1 MQRWQSLPMVKK
13 TRKSVPQNS
22 KSNIMWISDVE
33 SFDSHGYSK
42 GFHLRIAVKS
52 EMMGYVL
59 TFISCLCC
67 LCVLHDFWKG
77 LIEDSRLVSPG
88 SLGPLSILSSCWDGS
103 APQKEDWSDMNWKRR
118 IWGKRGINLQRFL
131 QWWLVYILSRSL
143 MDELGFKDGVL
154 ALRGWG
160 CWRSAA
166 TWLVYFPCIFSDRG
180 RLCETCQMKTDMFG
194 VWILIQALH
203 SDSDINNATPLSIR
217 AEIMECEDLWC
228 SWCLVKEN
236 LARPGP
242 GAMQEV
248 LDLWLFWPTTP
259 VRLLCY
265 KVILLVRKSI
275 VALFSICTQAGLERA
290 KFFSS
295 WSEILFE
302 KSGFAGWCELVICKY
317 GPNRLMIG
325 EFKVGK
331 VPRNQ
336 TLLHQTEAV
345 WLRWHDDRY
354 GEVAG

>member
-1 MQRWQSLPMVKK
+1 MAGYEHLLYVSCNPLAL
-13 TRKSVPQNS
+13 
-22 KSNIMWISDVE
+22 KSNLEAGDAIVKVPP
-33 SFDSHGYSK
+33 HGEEDKKACASKLKIEYTVCEFQMFRVLRARGK
-42 GFHLRIAVKS
+42 GFHLLIAVKS

-59 TFISCLCC
+59 TFISCHCC
-67 LCVLHDFWKG
+67 PCVLHDFWKG

-88 SLGPLSILSSCWDGS
+88 SLGPLSILSARWDGS
-103 APQKEDWSDMNWKRR
+103 VPQKEDCMNWKRR

-143 MDELGFKDGVL
+143 LAEPGFKDGVL

-203 SDSDINNATPLSIR
+203 SGSDINNATPLSIR

-248 LDLWLFWPTTP
+248 LDLGLFDQ
-259 VRLLCY
+259 LLQWDCC
-265 KVILLVRKSI
+265 VTR
-275 VALFSICTQAGLERA
+275 
-290 KFFSS
+290 
-295 WSEILFE
+295 WSCLW
-302 KSGFAGWCELVICKY
+302 GNPL
-317 GPNRLMIG
+317 
-325 EFKVGK
+325 
-331 VPRNQ
+331 
-336 TLLHQTEAV
+336 
-345 WLRWHDDRY
+345 
-354 GEVAG
+354 

>member
-166 TWLVYFPCIFSDRG
+166 TWLIDTEISPGAVVGIFCECIFLAFFPIGEGFARHVKWK
-180 RLCETCQMKTDMFG
+180 RTCSEFG
-194 VWILIQALH
+194 YWYKHSTQA
-203 SDSDINNATPLSIR
+203 ATLTMRHRWASVYI
-217 AEIMECEDLWC
+217 EIIECEDLWC

-248 LDLWLFWPTTP
+248 LDLWLFDQ
-259 VRLLCY
+259 LLQWDCC
-265 KVILLVRKSI
+265 VTR
-275 VALFSICTQAGLERA
+275 
-290 KFFSS
+290 
-295 WSEILFE
+295 WSCLW
-302 KSGFAGWCELVICKY
+302 GNPL
-317 GPNRLMIG
+317 
-325 EFKVGK
+325 
-331 VPRNQ
+331 
-336 TLLHQTEAV
+336 
-345 WLRWHDDRY
+345 
-354 GEVAG
+354 